1 MSSNL
6 HLLCN
11 IWLNISD
18 KQMIRIRHRKLVFL
32 LPGKNSPSSVSLLPN
47 RTRLCTALLSSSSC
61 HGFWKGS
68 SHFKASLSTRKIS
81 ASTSSLSFKEQ
92 IEAES
97 RVEHV
102 GLLNAVEDKYEGI
115 VIEMKEPM
123 DSTEFIPLL
132 RASIV
137 KWRQQGKK
145 GVWIKLP
152 IGLVGLVE
160 PIVQEGFRYHH
171 AEPDYL
177 MLAYWIPDTPDTLPE
192 NASHRV
198 GIGAFVL
205 NKNGEV
211 LVVKERSGG
220 FKGTGVWKLPT
231 GVVGEGEDIPSAS
244 IREVKEET
252 GIDAEFME
260 VLAFRQSHQSF
271 FRKSDLLFICMLR
284 PRSFDIQKQ
293 DLELEAAQWMPIED
307 YVNQPYNKKH
317 QLFKYVAEICKTK
330 AKMDYVGLSAV
341 PVASAS
347 NKAAYLYFNNTYF
360 HQDSAKKSHGLLQP
374 VKLFS
379 SSCQPSLVAK

>member
-1 MSSNL
+1 
-6 HLLCN
+6 
-11 IWLNISD
+11 
-18 KQMIRIRHRKLVFL
+18 MIRIRHRKLVFL

-47 RTRLCTALLSSSSC
+47 RTRLCTALKSSSSC

-97 RVEHV
+97 RVEHA

-123 DSTEFIPLL
+123 DSAEFIPLL
-132 RASIV
+132 RASMV

-177 MLAYWIPDTPDTLPE
+177 MLVYWIPDTQDTLPE

-330 AKMDYVGLSAV
+330 AKMDYVGFSAV
-341 PVASAS
+341 PAASAS
-347 NKAAYLYFNNTYF
+347 DKAACLYFNNTYF
-360 HQDSAKKSHGLLQP
+360 HHDSAKKSETL
-374 VKLFS
+374 
-379 SSCQPSLVAK
+379 

>member
-1 MSSNL
+1 
-6 HLLCN
+6 
-11 IWLNISD
+11 
-18 KQMIRIRHRKLVFL
+18 MIRIRHRKLVFL

-123 DSTEFIPLL
+123 GSAEFIPLL
-132 RASIV
+132 RASMV

-160 PIVQEGFRYHH
+160 PIVQ
-171 AEPDYL
+171 
-177 MLAYWIPDTPDTLPE
+177 
-192 NASHRV
+192 
-198 GIGAFVL
+198 
-205 NKNGEV
+205 V

-330 AKMDYVGLSAV
+330 AKMDYVGFSAV
-341 PVASAS
+341 PAASAS
-347 NKAAYLYFNNTYF
+347 DKAAYLYFNNTYF
-360 HQDSAKKSHGLLQP
+360 HQDSEKKSHGLLQP
-374 VKLFS
+374 VKLFN
-379 SSCQPSLVAK
+379 

>member
-1 MSSNL
+1 
-6 HLLCN
+6 
-11 IWLNISD
+11 
-18 KQMIRIRHRKLVFL
+18 MIRIRHRKLVFL

-47 RTRLCTALLSSSSC
+47 RTRLCTALKSSSSC

-97 RVEHV
+97 RVEHA

-123 DSTEFIPLL
+123 DSAEFIPLL
-132 RASIV
+132 RASMV

-152 IGLVGLVE
+152 IGLV
-160 PIVQEGFRYHH
+160 
-171 AEPDYL
+171 DYL
-177 MLAYWIPDTPDTLPE
+177 MLVYWIPDTPDTLPE

-260 VLAFRQSHQSF
+260 VLAFR
-271 FRKSDLLFICMLR
+271 

-293 DLELEAAQWMPIED
+293 DSELEAAQWMPIED
-307 YVNQPYNKKH
+307 YMNQPYNKNAPAL
-317 QLFKYVAEICKTK
+317 QICCRNLQNQSQN
-330 AKMDYVGLSAV
+330 GLCWVFCSA
-341 PVASAS
+341 
-347 NKAAYLYFNNTYF
+347 
-360 HQDSAKKSHGLLQP
+360 
-374 VKLFS
+374 
-379 SSCQPSLVAK
+379 CSLSF